1 MAMAFGFGSHNDNFD
16 NGNFATE
23 PVEREFK
30 SSILLESL
38 YLHNFKSFYN
48 STFEFGKLNCL
59 IAPNNTGKSNLID
72 ALEFLDALIYQNT
85 LQAFDKISSKSFQN
99 YHHPDDK
106 NLKLNAR
113 FRIQNQV
120 LVGEELFEYD
130 INLIFVFS
138 YDFKDQKPNTDIWIE
153 GKMKSVIVD
162 TADLKKG
169 FVVRIFNNFDEYL
182 HRYSIYNRSLEIKRS
197 QKFSF
202 QYNHSTLRYAIDH
215 IASQKGIDSIANL
228 FGLAIHKRQETL
240 LKPMDFRSI
249 FNKSSLFASH
259 YFHAHDI
266 KKTQSIG
273 ETPDLLEDGTNL
285 AQFLSSLDKNVFE
298 DIATSLIGEVEL
310 INGLELNDGF
320 MMMKNVVFTE
330 EINGARHPVEIQNVS
345 DGTLHFIMIMSAILG
360 NRRSIG
366 LLIEVP
372 ERHMHMKVLSYIL
385 NTMRDDDKQ
394 IFFTTHSTELLS
406 QLNLDE
412 IIFMFRDYEGDTKA
426 QRAKDIPN
434 IKKFMKRYKNDLV
447 EMIKYGVVGEYEE

>member
-1 MAMAFGFGSHNDNFD
+1 M
-16 NGNFATE
+16 
-23 PVEREFK
+23 
-30 SSILLESL
+30 LESL

-48 STFEFGKLNCL
+48 SKFEFGKLNCL

-72 ALEFLDALIYQNT
+72 ALKFLNT
-85 LQAFDKISSKSFQN
+85 LLYQDMVQAFAKLGFSNIQN
-99 YHHPDDK
+99 YHHLDDN
-106 NLKLNAR
+106 NLKLQAR

-120 LVGEELFEYD
+120 LVGKELFEYD
-130 INLIFVFS
+130 VSLRFLFS
-138 YDFKDQKPNTDIWIE
+138 YDFKDKKPNTDVLIE

-162 TADLKKG
+162 AADLKRG
-169 FVVRIFNNFDEYL
+169 FELRVFGDFGHYIDSFD
-182 HRYSIYNRSLEIKRS
+182 SYNRLLEQKHF
-197 QKFSF
+197 QKFSL
-202 QYNHSTLRYAIDH
+202 QYNHNTFRYAIDH

-228 FGLAIHKRQETL
+228 FGLAIQKRQVTL
-240 LKPMDFRSI
+240 LKPMDFRLI
-249 FNKSSLFASH
+249 FNKSSLFSSH

-266 KKTQSIG
+266 KKTQSFG
-273 ETPDLLEDGTNL
+273 ETPDLLEDGRNL
-285 AQFLSSLDKNVFE
+285 AQFLSSLDQNVFE

-330 EINGARHPVEIQNVS
+330 EINGVHHPIEIQNVS

-360 NRRSIG
+360 NRSSIG
-366 LLIEVP
+366 LLIEEP

-412 IIFMFRDYEGDTKA
+412 ILFMFRDYEGDTKG
-426 QRAKDIPN
+426 QRAEDIPN
-434 IKKFMKRYKNDLV
+434 IKRFMKRYKNDLV
-447 EMIKYGVVGEYEE
+447 EMIKFGVVGEYDE